1 MSWWRRLTRRRGPG
15 EATAP
20 EVPDHPVDRE
30 DPAVAL
36 ALKVLAEEGDT
47 VDDALIARALEV
59 AKADYDAAPDEEKPE
74 KMRKVAQLSVQKAL
88 AKAQREKFRS

>member
-1 MSWWRRLTRRRGPG
+1 MSWWRTLWRRR
-15 EATAP
+15 ATEP
-20 EVPDHPVDRE
+20 VQQPDHPADPD

-36 ALKVLAEEGDT
+36 AMKVLAEEGNT

-59 AKADYDAAPDEEKPE
+59 AKAEFDAAPEAEKPE

-88 AKAQREKFRS
+88 AKAQRDKFRG